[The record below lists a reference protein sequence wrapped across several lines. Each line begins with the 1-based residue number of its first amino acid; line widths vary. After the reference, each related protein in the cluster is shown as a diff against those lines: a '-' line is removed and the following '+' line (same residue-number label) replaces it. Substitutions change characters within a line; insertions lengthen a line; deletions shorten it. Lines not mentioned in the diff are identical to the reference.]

1 MCVCCY
7 CTHVTFQ
14 FTSEAFLRRRVY
26 NQAGTLVMSTAQEG
40 LLRFIPEVIPEV
52 LTTLYTSDMDVT
64 KESGDDDGGVGA
76 DGRPRLPSKL

>member
-1 MCVCCY
+1 M
-7 CTHVTFQ
+7 
-14 FTSEAFLRRRVY
+14 
-26 NQAGTLVMSTAQEG
+26 MSTAQEG

-52 LTTLYTSDMDVT
+52 LTTLYTSDMEVT